1 MATYYG
7 YAERKVEN
15 EINWA
20 EIGKNMTDM
29 LANEARI
36 REEKKA
42 AIDKSS
48 REFGETLANSPQ
60 GQHQGVNQ
68 WALNY
73 ASNAQEARLTQDRLL
88 KSGMLKL
95 RDYNIMRQNLTDGT
109 TQAFGLIKE
118 YNVKAEEKLKRMS
131 AGLSA
136 AQEQYEM
143 EQIEGF
149 GNFTNTELYIN
160 PTDYSVSVGKKVKG
174 EDGVMM
180 LSKNPND
187 FSSIS
192 SLRNQMNNK
201 IDKYNVIGNLKVG
214 VDALGKKTEVVMANG
229 VKTRTNPKNLKD
241 YNKVRDT
248 YIDSLMTNSVNV
260 GSILTD
266 YVKLSPEGVA
276 YGFTRD
282 ESNTDP
288 NKILLVADP
297 MNPASGRL
305 VPKLTSKQEKVA
317 KDALISQF
325 DAMIDEQDTARAEFA
340 PQRPVQP
347 TAYERKMAQIQ
358 ERNLKSVDYMNRVL
372 SSEDERDV
380 SAALGDLQ
388 SFNDNIS
395 KVEKVGN
402 ELVFSIYNPQ
412 RKVNEIQRV
421 PLSGDKKD
429 IAERALTKILGPDVN
444 VATLVTESGI
454 DLSGGVS
461 NVEGKYERT
470 VEIERK
476 PLDSPESLIF
486 DVETQTMTSPK
497 SVIDKGASEGATEQA
512 ADAVKK
518 VLSDKQIRAN
528 VSHVPKEQI
537 GSRFSLKSLV
547 GIPRDEKAGEVNIDL
562 SDEFESVISLR
573 DNVDNFKNN
582 LYKIID
588 EINNAKIENRQLNE
602 DTLNSLGAIVT
613 SKNNQEQNTKSKPL
627 DIPK

>member
-7 YAERKVEN
+7 YAERKAEN
-15 EINWA
+15 DINWA
-20 EIGKNMTDM
+20 EVGKNITDM
-29 LANEARI
+29 LDAEVKI
-36 REEKKA
+36 REDKKA

-48 REFGETLANSPQ
+48 KEFGETLANSPQ
-60 GQHQGVNQ
+60 GQHQGINQ
-68 WALNY
+68 WTLNY
-73 ASNAQEARLTQDRLL
+73 ASNAQEARLLQDKLL
-88 KSGMLKL
+88 KQGKLKL

-109 TQAFGLIKE
+109 TQAFSLIKE

-131 AGLSA
+131 DGLSA

-229 VKTRTNPKNLKD
+229 VKTRTSPKNLKD

-266 YVKLSPEGVA
+266 YVKLSPDGVP

-325 DAMIDEQDTARAEFA
+325 DAMIDEEDTARAEFA
-340 PQRPVQP
+340 PQRELMPSATERMASDMRIGYLQDINKIISGDPGQFEASVRDRIEDVNRYNENKNINSKITKIDRGADKISIYFEEPEGRRVEEIVFEGKDAKTIGQEISRYLTP
-347 TAYERKMAQIQ
+347 GMGSFGAAYKDFEKTEGGFSPLPAEIAPASRGLGFTQKPNIILTQALINPADKKSGTIQ
-358 ERNLKSVDYMNRVL
+358 EKFDELSENAEDAGALVNQAIKNSLSDITSDVTVEVMDEPGLFAGDAIKVTIDGQLYDLKYKGDNTKL
-372 SSEDERDV
+372 SSEVQNIINERIN
-380 SAALGDLQ
+380 L
-388 SFNDNIS
+388 
-395 KVEKVGN
+395 
-402 ELVFSIYNPQ
+402 YNSNGTQAKNTTPG
-412 RKVNEIQRV
+412 RK
-421 PLSGDKKD
+421 
-429 IAERALTKILGPDVN
+429 LTFPEWKSQNPTLGP
-444 VATLVTESGI
+444 I
-454 DLSGGVS
+454 Q
-461 NVEGKYERT
+461 Y
-470 VEIERK
+470 
-476 PLDSPESLIF
+476 
-486 DVETQTMTSPK
+486 
-497 SVIDKGASEGATEQA
+497 
-512 ADAVKK
+512 
-518 VLSDKQIRAN
+518 
-528 VSHVPKEQI
+528 KE
-537 GSRFSLKSLV
+537 
-547 GIPRDEKAGEVNIDL
+547 
-562 SDEFESVISLR
+562 
-573 DNVDNFKNN
+573 
-582 LYKIID
+582 Y
-588 EINNAKIENRQLNE
+588 LN
-602 DTLNSLGAIVT
+602 
-613 SKNNQEQNTKSKPL
+613 Q
-627 DIPK
+627 